1 MAQTQ
6 PNVIW
11 VLTDQQR
18 AMMLS
23 CNGDPNVHTPNIDA
37 LADMGVNVTRAV
49 SGYPLCCPFRGSM
62 LTSRYPHEC
71 VPGREY
77 QMPPEMPTIA
87 DVFNENGYHTAY
99 FGQVAPGR
107 LPRAGGAR
115 GPAHGTR
122 SRPSGAATSSS
133 GWGMRTTTASTT
145 AGSTAG
151 RARRPFA
158 AGCRDTRRTA

>member
-1 MAQTQ
+1 MAQTH

-37 LADMGVNVTRAV
+37 LADMGVNFTRAV

-71 VPGREY
+71 VPGHEY

-99 FGQVAPGR
+99 FGKWHLDGFHEREGR
-107 LPRAGGAR
+107 AALHTVPPERRGKDPVFRGAVRAAAARPLPRAAGVHGAL
-115 GPAHGTR
+115 
-122 SRPSGAATSSS
+122 
-133 GWGMRTTTASTT
+133 
-145 AGSTAG
+145 
-151 RARRPFA
+151 
-158 AGCRDTRRTA
+158 

>member
-1 MAQTQ
+1 M
-6 PNVIW
+6 IW

-37 LADMGVNVTRAV
+37 LADMGVNFTRAV

-71 VPGREY
+71 VPGHEY

-99 FGQVAPGR
+99 FGK
-107 LPRAGGAR
+107 
-115 GPAHGTR
+115 
-122 SRPSGAATSSS
+122 
-133 GWGMRTTTASTT
+133 
-145 AGSTAG
+145 
-151 RARRPFA
+151 
-158 AGCRDTRRTA
+158 

>member
-23 CNGDPNVHTPNIDA
+23 CNGDLNVHTPNIDA
-37 LADMGVNVTRAV
+37 LADMGVNFTRAV

-71 VPGREY
+71 VPGHEY

-99 FGQVAPGR
+99 FGKWHLDGFHERPC
-107 LPRAGGAR
+107 
-115 GPAHGTR
+115 TR

-151 RARRPFA
+151 RARRPFT